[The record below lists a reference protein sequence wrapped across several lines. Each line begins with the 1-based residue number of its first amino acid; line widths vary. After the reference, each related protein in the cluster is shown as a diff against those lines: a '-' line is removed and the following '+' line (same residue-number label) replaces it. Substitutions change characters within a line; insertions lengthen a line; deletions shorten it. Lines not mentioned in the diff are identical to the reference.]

1 MSIPVRL
8 ESNTLT
14 PLPSYRIRFVPNN
27 SAGRE
32 DIAAD
37 IALRHPNFSK
47 KDILT
52 ILNAEDEVIALRLL
66 NGEQVTKEG
75 CCTWY
80 PSFTGKLANP
90 DDPMPPLDKCLRV
103 NVRVSAPFLD
113 NIRKNAHIQRLPMTE
128 KLPVITSTEDP
139 VLGLKDVLRADGML
153 RLTGSNLFV
162 DREKSSCN
170 CLLEGTNNGSA
181 VQTRLGTVSKT
192 EIILMPDVPSQTQPW
207 HNEYRLSV
215 TTQYT
220 ENGTLR
226 TGIYKRML
234 RTMLGVR
241 IGDNPGILSRSGT
254 VPLVTVSGGMLAAEG
269 ARLRIQALYNVQDGD
284 LRFSLLDMKEGGKAG
299 EEVRAAANGVYTLS
313 GWPGCDVTSLEV
325 TVADYAG
332 LLAMVRNPY
341 GGRLVD
347 ILDVSMGS

>member
-1 MSIPVRL
+1 
-8 ESNTLT
+8 
-14 PLPSYRIRFVPNN
+14 VPHHV
-27 SAGRE
+27 AGRE

-47 KDILT
+47 GDILT

-75 CCTWY
+75 SCSWF

-90 DDPMPPLDKCLRV
+90 DDPIPPLDKCLHV
-103 NVRVSAPFLD
+103 NVRVSTAFVER
-113 NIRKNAHIQRLPMTE
+113 IRQDAHIERLPMTE

-139 VLGLKDVLRADGML
+139 VLGLKDVLRAEGML
-153 RLTGSNLFV
+153 RITGSDLFF
-162 DREKSSCN
+162 DHEDGIGN
-170 CLLEGTNNGSA
+170 CLIEGTNNGSA
-181 VQTRLGTVSKT
+181 VQTRIGTVSNT

-215 TTQYT
+215 TTHYT
-220 ENGTLR
+220 ENGTPR

-234 RTMLGVR
+234 RTMLGVN
-241 IGDNPGILSRSGT
+241 IGSNNGILSRSGT
-254 VPLVTVSGGMLAAEG
+254 MPLVTVSGGLLAAEG
-269 ARLRIQALYNVQDGD
+269 ARLRIQALYNVQDSD

-313 GWPGCDVTSLEV
+313 GWTGCDVTSLEV

-341 GGRLVD
+341 SGRLVD